1 MRNREPRGFAAAAFA
16 PALFRSSPTTNRTPK
31 FRVPAASNF
40 SAATIIE
47 AMMPFAS
54 QDPRPQMNS
63 LSSRE
68 AKNGG
73 TVSMCVESVMIG
85 SPQQAKTLSRLGS
98 TGMRSIWPLC
108 RAAMADKCARQF
120 EQIHCH
126 LSFLEEQN
134 ERKEP
139 RGKYSG
145 RYLSIALHP
154 DGTDDSGQALDP
166 SPNRS
171 GFSYRCDFGGQQ
183 QTGPF
188 CAGVR
193 SCSKKL
199 ARLLMASAPLPRKIK
214 FTGTS
219 R

>member
-1 MRNREPRGFAAAAFA
+1 M
-16 PALFRSSPTTNRTPK
+16 LF
-31 FRVPAASNF
+31 VVC
-40 SAATIIE
+40 
-47 AMMPFAS
+47 
-54 QDPRPQMNS
+54 
-63 LSSRE
+63 
-68 AKNGG
+68 G
-73 TVSMCVESVMIG
+73 
-85 SPQQAKTLSRLGS
+85 RLHVDE
-98 TGMRSIWPLC
+98 R
-108 RAAMADKCARQF
+108 ARQF

-126 LSFLEEQN
+126 LNFLEEQN

-145 RYLSIALHP
+145 RCLSIALHP
-154 DGTDDSGQALDP
+154 DGTDDSRQALDP

-183 QTGPF
+183 QNGPF

-219 R
+219 RKKRTIFQMDSIEKIARAQEA